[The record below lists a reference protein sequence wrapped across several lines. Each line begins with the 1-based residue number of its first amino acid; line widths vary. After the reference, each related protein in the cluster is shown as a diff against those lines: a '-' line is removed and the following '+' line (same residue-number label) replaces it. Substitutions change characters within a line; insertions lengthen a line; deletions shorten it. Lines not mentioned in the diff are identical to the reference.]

1 MEEKISSRNKLKK
14 LLKILFIALLL
25 LYCIVL
31 IVKIAKHR
39 EVYQWDFKAHFYA
52 ARAHAAGLNPYDRP
66 LVRRVAKAP
75 LSQWFNYTPVAIW
88 FYRLFCLF
96 DFNTAYYLFL
106 AFKCIL
112 LVGLLYLWR
121 KGFLKSE
128 RGLLFYLF
136 CLLAFNSA
144 IYIDFLAGNIS
155 ILEQFGLWLAFYFF
169 LRRRLLLFCLI
180 IVILAN
186 FKLTPLLF
194 LFLLWFLEE
203 KKKYIYFLG
212 SAILFAGIQLI
223 SYLTSPLFMDFVRL
237 MSGILSDIRGVINP
251 STFTLIRDVFGLI
264 AKERGI
270 TVPQRIQILAF
281 LVIVAAIIFL
291 SWRSFIVLK
300 SVGGKEKD
308 KIMVFL
314 SCLVYALILPR
325 FKDYSYILLI
335 VPTYFAIKRFSG
347 GKEYIFLFI
356 IMVLSTPDIVNLPGF
371 NIIFSYLW
379 NYYPL
384 AIAFS
389 VWILYLSK
397 IFLSTKKELT
407 AN

>member
-1 MEEKISSRNKLKK
+1 MEFVRDMSTKL
-14 LLKILFIALLL
+14 
-25 LYCIVL
+25 
-31 IVKIAKHR
+31 
-39 EVYQWDFKAHFYA
+39 
-52 ARAHAAGLNPYDRP
+52 
-66 LVRRVAKAP
+66 
-75 LSQWFNYTPVAIW
+75 
-88 FYRLFCLF
+88 
-96 DFNTAYYLFL
+96 
-106 AFKCIL
+106 
-112 LVGLLYLWR
+112 
-121 KGFLKSE
+121 SE
-128 RGLLFYLF
+128 RG
-136 CLLAFNSA
+136 
-144 IYIDFLAGNIS
+144 
-155 ILEQFGLWLAFYFF
+155 
-169 LRRRLLLFCLI
+169 
-180 IVILAN
+180 
-186 FKLTPLLF
+186 
-194 LFLLWFLEE
+194 
-203 KKKYIYFLG
+203 
-212 SAILFAGIQLI
+212 
-223 SYLTSPLFMDFVRL
+223 
-237 MSGILSDIRGVINP
+237 GVLNP
-251 STFTLIRDVFGLI
+251 STFTFIRDVFGLI

-270 TVPQRIQILAF
+270 ALPQRILILSF

-389 VWILYLSK
+389 VWILFLSK